1 MIQPLSHEFLAL
13 PSLPALRINL
23 NVDSRAPRRVDGDG
37 ESGGESDPEIIQ
49 GENSP
54 SPSIQSST
62 ASPASSEIAIRA
74 RATIMSPAV
83 AITPLRAPLHS
94 FPQNLSITER
104 IPASPGARSPGD

>member
-1 MIQPLSHEFLAL
+1 MIQPLSHDFLA
-13 PSLPALRINL
+13 LPALRINL

-54 SPSIQSST
+54 SPSVQSL
-62 ASPASSEIAIRA
+62 PASSEIAIRA

-83 AITPLRAPLHS
+83 AITPLPPRSAS
-94 FPQNLSITER
+94 FLTPESLNYGEDSR
-104 IPASPGARSPGD
+104 VPRCSVARRLRT